1 MLKYNDLKQKDAAVV
16 LQKAMTEGNEEEI
29 QQAWVGFQQA
39 IVDTLKGDFVEYQI
53 TQDKSILTQRGYR
66 QLTSK
71 EEQWYQKFIDAS
83 KDFDPKQAFADFIKS
98 PEGIMPETIIE
109 DVFKDLVEE
118 HPLLDK
124 INFQYTKYMTKWL
137 LNDHTKDTAVWGELN
152 TEIAKEITSS
162 FRLINLAQNKL
173 SAFAAIPLDML
184 DLGPQFIDKYIREVL
199 KDAILCGLEKAIIDG
214 TGKNQPI
221 GLNRNISEG
230 VSVSGGVYPK
240 KEAIAVTSFDP
251 KTYGDLLAK
260 MAVNEKGRM
269 RKFKEVLMICNQVD
283 YLRKVM
289 PATTTQNVNGEYK
302 NNLFPYPT
310 DVEISNELQTGE
322 AILCLPEEYFMG
334 IGGAK
339 EGIITFSDEYKF
351 LEDVRYYKIK
361 TYGDGKAYDN
371 TVSLLIDIS
380 DLDPAYITVNA
391 NSIAQPAAIQTSRK
405 SK

>member
-1 MLKYNDLKQKDAAVV
+1 MLKYNDLKQKDAAVA
-16 LQKAMTEGNEEEI
+16 LQKAMSEGNEEEI
-29 QQAWVGFQQA
+29 QQAWVGFQQS
-39 IVDTLKGDFVEYQI
+39 IVDTIKDDFVEYQM
-53 TQDKSILTQRGYR
+53 TQDKAILTQRGYR

-71 EEQWYQKFIDAS
+71 EEQWYQKFIEAS
-83 KDFDPKQAFADFIKS
+83 KSYDPKQAFADFTKA
-98 PEGIMPETIIE
+98 PDGIMPETIIE
-109 DVFKDLVEE
+109 DVFKDLVED

-137 LNDHTKDTAVWGELN
+137 LNDHTKDSAVWGELN
-152 TEIAKEITSS
+152 SEIAKEITSS
-162 FRLINLAQNKL
+162 FRVINLSQNKL

-199 KDAILCGLEKAIIDG
+199 KDALLCGLEKAIIDG

-221 GLNRNISEG
+221 GLNRNISKD
-230 VSVSGGVYPK
+230 VSVSGGIYPK
-240 KEAIAVTSFDP
+240 KEAVKVTSFEP
-251 KTYGDLLAK
+251 KTYGELLAK
-260 MAVNEKGRM
+260 MAINESGRM

-283 YLRKVM
+283 YLTKVM
-289 PATTTQNVNGEYK
+289 PATTAQNVNGEYK

-310 DVEISNELQTGE
+310 ENVISNELQTGE

-371 TVSLLIDIS
+371 TVSILIDIS
-380 DLDPAYITVNA
+380 ELDPAYITVNA
-391 NSIAQPAAIQTSRK
+391 NTISTPSSRK
-405 SK
+405 TK